1 MKRLLTVLV
10 CAVAMITVPSVAS
23 ASETPSAYHA
33 DKTTK
38 KAVVAKVDGGIS
50 LEIQSFEHYAL
61 PFVAAYEPTPEFLGD
76 VTVAN
81 VRLTFAPQAYNG
93 DKVRP
98 PTSMAYC

>member
-38 KAVVAKVDGGIS
+38 KAVVAKVDGGIY
-50 LEIQSFEHYAL
+50 LEIQSVEHYAL
-61 PFVAAYEPTPEFLGD
+61 PFVAVYEPTPEFLGD
-76 VTVAN
+76 VALTN
-81 VRLTFAPQAYNG
+81 VRLTIVPQAYNG

-98 PTSMAYC
+98 PNSKVYC